1 LVYNNEKNVVWGIA
15 MARPINEAQRSERK
29 KEILEAAIRIFLKQG
44 VSAKISDIARE
55 AGLSHGHVY
64 NHFNSKEEII
74 MAIIQEGQERQR
86 SKLIEARDKFTSAL
100 QRLAFITNTYFEDE
114 DRYPYVIS
122 LEATFAR
129 LLSDE
134 SKSIIL
140 KKSASNLELLI
151 SILKEGQQEG
161 TIIDGDPREL
171 AMLYTT
177 MMQNLVL
184 NEIKGNAPVHLTD
197 RELIIK
203 LFSSR

>member
-1 LVYNNEKNVVWGIA
+1 
-15 MARPINEAQRSERK
+15 M
-29 KEILEAAIRIFLKQG
+29 
-44 VSAKISDIARE
+44 
-55 AGLSHGHVY
+55 
-64 NHFNSKEEII
+64 
-74 MAIIQEGQERQR
+74 
-86 SKLIEARDKFTSAL
+86 
-100 QRLAFITNTYFEDE
+100 
-114 DRYPYVIS
+114 IS

-129 LLSDE
+129 LLSEE

-140 KKSASNLELLI
+140 KKSATNLELLI